1 MALICLPIAS
11 AAEAPPDTRLPLTE
25 GHVRA
30 LVREAARES
39 RGGDTTDFVLAL
51 DRRVR
56 ETSGDFDPLAP
67 AIVRRE
73 DLLVTVS
80 APYMTFRRRLIDMLR
95 MPEERRRLDHV
106 TWTNVMI
113 VDVEPHRLDAPD
125 IEAVTLTR
133 AGTPV
138 RPLQSGLRPMAFTD
152 GTGARGTLHQGEVHF
167 PIAAFLPGRAVVLT
181 LSVAG
186 RAPIVHTFDDAALAL
201 LR

>member
-1 MALICLPIAS
+1 MALVCLPL
-11 AAEAPPDTRLPLTE
+11 AAGAEGPPDGRTALTE
-25 GHVRA
+25 GHVRG

-39 RGGDTTDFVLAL
+39 QGGDSTDFVLAL

-56 ETSGDFDPLAP
+56 ETSGDFDALAP
-67 AIVRRE
+67 AIVKRE

-95 MPEERRRLDHV
+95 LPAERRRIDQV
-106 TWTNVMI
+106 AWTDLVI

-125 IEAVTLTR
+125 VEAVTVTR

-138 RPLQSGLRPMAFTD
+138 RPLYSALRPMTFTD
-152 GTGARGTLHQGEVHF
+152 GTGARGMLHQGEVHF
-167 PIAAFLPGRAVVLT
+167 PIAAFQSGQTVALT
-181 LSVAG
+181 LLVAG
-186 RAPIVHTFDDAALAL
+186 GPPIVHTFDDAALAL